1 MENAA
6 EALMMAG
13 SVLIF
18 IIALTVTMSSFT
30 TLRAGIDDL
39 LDQAETIELAKD
51 SEGYINYMESESEGS
66 IRKVGIETIVPTISR
81 AMKENYVVYIK
92 LNNINDVTYQ
102 QPSYEN
108 GVFVTVATENVSI
121 NIDGTNQT
129 IVSIGDKLIKVTIGY
144 DTNQDINSKLRDELY
159 DKIKDKTF
167 YEYLGEYQENNLS
180 VPDAEKVRHRI
191 ITYVETPPVSTI
203 P

>member
-51 SEGYINYMESESEGS
+51 SEGYINYMESKAQGS
-66 IRKVGIETIVPTISR
+66 VRKVGIETIVPTISR

-144 DTNQDINSKLRDELY
+144 DTNQDINNKLKDKLY
-159 DKIKDKTF
+159 EDIKDKTF

-191 ITYVETPPVSTI
+191 ITYIDTECFSTP
-203 P
+203 

>member
-81 AMKENYVVYIK
+81 AMKENYVAYIK
-92 LNNINDVTYQ
+92 LKDPADIPNDVNITEA
-102 QPSYEN
+102 S
-108 GVFVTVATENVSI
+108 VDVAV

-129 IVSIGDKLIKVTIGY
+129 IISAGDKLIKVTIGY

-191 ITYVETPPVSTI
+191 ITYIDTECFSTP
-203 P
+203 

>member
-102 QPSYEN
+102 QPYYEN

-144 DTNQDINSKLRDELY
+144 DTNQDINNKLKDKLY
-159 DKIKDKTF
+159 EDIKDKTF

-191 ITYVETPPVSTI
+191 ITYIDTECFSTP
-203 P
+203 

>member
-81 AMKENYVVYIK
+81 AMKENYVAYIK
-92 LNNINDVTYQ
+92 LKDPADIPNDVNITEA
-102 QPSYEN
+102 S
-108 GVFVTVATENVSI
+108 VDVAV

-129 IVSIGDKLIKVTIGY
+129 IISAGDKLIKVTIGY

>member
-6 EALMMAG
+6 EALLMGG
-13 SVLIF
+13 SVLLF

-66 IRKVGIETIVPTISR
+66 IRKVGIETIVPTITR

-102 QPSYEN
+102 QPYYEN

-144 DTNQDINSKLRDELY
+144 DTNQDINNKLKDKLY
-159 DKIKDKTF
+159 EDIKDKTF
-167 YEYLGEYQENNLS
+167 YEYLGEYQEDTDA
-180 VPDAEKVRHRI
+180 PDAEKVRHRI

>member
-51 SEGYINYMESESEGS
+51 SEGYINYMESKAQGS
-66 IRKVGIETIVPTISR
+66 VRKVGIETIVPTISR
-81 AMKENYVVYIK
+81 AMKENYVAYIK
-92 LNNINDVTYQ
+92 LKDPADIPNDVNITEA
-102 QPSYEN
+102 S
-108 GVFVTVATENVSI
+108 VDVAV

-129 IVSIGDKLIKVTIGY
+129 IISAGDKLIKVTIGY

-191 ITYVETPPVSTI
+191 ITYIDTECFSTP
-203 P
+203 

>member
-81 AMKENYVVYIK
+81 AMKENYVAYIK
-92 LNNINDVTYQ
+92 LKDPADIPNDVNITEA
-102 QPSYEN
+102 S
-108 GVFVTVATENVSI
+108 VDVAV

-129 IVSIGDKLIKVTIGY
+129 IISAGDKLIKVTIGY

-167 YEYLGEYQENNLS
+167 YEYLGEYQEDTDA
-180 VPDAEKVRHRI
+180 PDAEKVRHRI

>member
-66 IRKVGIETIVPTISR
+66 IRKVGIETIVPTITR

-92 LNNINDVTYQ
+92 LLNATDIPENAIEAQVDV
-102 QPSYEN
+102 
-108 GVFVTVATENVSI
+108 NV
-121 NIDGTNQT
+121 NIDGTNKK
-129 IVSIGDKLIKVTIGY
+129 IISANDKLIKVTIGNN
-144 DTNQDINSKLRDELY
+144 TNQDINNKL
-159 DKIKDKTF
+159 K
-167 YEYLGEYQENNLS
+167 N
-180 VPDAEKVRHRI
+180 RI
-191 ITYVETPPVSTI
+191 IRNYKK
-203 P
+203 

>member
-6 EALMMAG
+6 EALLMAG

-51 SEGYINYMESESEGS
+51 SEGYINYMESKAQGS
-66 IRKVGIETIVPTISR
+66 VRKVGIETIVPTISR
-81 AMKENYVVYIK
+81 AMKENYVAYIK
-92 LNNINDVTYQ
+92 LKDPADIPNDVNITEA
-102 QPSYEN
+102 S
-108 GVFVTVATENVSI
+108 VDVAV

-129 IVSIGDKLIKVTIGY
+129 IISAGDKLIKVTIGY

-191 ITYVETPPVSTI
+191 ITYIDTECFSTP
-203 P
+203 